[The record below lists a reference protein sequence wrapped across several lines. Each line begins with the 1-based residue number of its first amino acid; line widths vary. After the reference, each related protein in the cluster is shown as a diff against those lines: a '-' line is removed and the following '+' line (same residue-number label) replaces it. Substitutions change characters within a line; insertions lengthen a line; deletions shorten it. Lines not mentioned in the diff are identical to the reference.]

1 VLQQV
6 LSDAIFL
13 AFAALGLAAFIDWLR
28 HRDRAHAYL
37 ALAVGS
43 LGIVAA
49 LGQVAQFVPGR
60 TRLVV
65 TDLNLAV
72 FLFSGYALLLFR
84 SEFIPVRRR
93 TLQVAAAAVI
103 AIGLFYFAA
112 SAPLAR
118 PSPRWLL
125 PAATIAIGAAWSVCV
140 TEPAVRFWLASR
152 GRPRVQRI
160 RLRALSGAY
169 LGLVAIVVF
178 ASLGGPLAQRPEVQV
193 FTQLVALALTPL
205 LFVSFSPPRWV
216 RRLWRTPEEDELR
229 QAYRDLVLFS
239 PDRKVLAER
248 ALDWALRLVGGEA
261 GVISDGAR
269 RVLATEG
276 VTKKSAQDLL
286 NELQTLDR
294 PMLVPVVNH
303 QPRRTAVAV
312 PLNLEEGL
320 GSLLVLSGPFT
331 PVFGT
336 DEVDRLGLWATAITA
351 GLDRVMLTER
361 ITALEQSKSQF
372 LNLASHELRGPIT
385 VIRGYLSMAE
395 SGSLGKLSSEL
406 QQVLPLLISRA
417 DEMNALVEQMIEAA
431 RLEEG
436 RLELHPE
443 QTDLR
448 EIAKRAL
455 EQVRPL
461 ADSKHQLVID
471 SPEEQVNV
479 VVDPERVAT
488 IVSNLLSNAIKYSP
502 AGGEVRCSVY
512 RESRMAK
519 VRVSDRGVGIASRD
533 MPRLFTRFGRI
544 NNKATNHIPGTGLGL
559 YLSRELARM
568 HGGDLTVES
577 VPGKGSTFT
586 LMVPAK

>member
-1 VLQQV
+1 
-6 LSDAIFL
+6 
-13 AFAALGLAAFIDWLR
+13 
-28 HRDRAHAYL
+28 
-37 ALAVGS
+37 
-43 LGIVAA
+43 
-49 LGQVAQFVPGR
+49 
-60 TRLVV
+60 
-65 TDLNLAV
+65 
-72 FLFSGYALLLFR
+72 
-84 SEFIPVRRR
+84 
-93 TLQVAAAAVI
+93 
-103 AIGLFYFAA
+103 
-112 SAPLAR
+112 
-118 PSPRWLL
+118 
-125 PAATIAIGAAWSVCV
+125 V